1 MGIDDDVLNQTT
13 IFPNPSSTGI
23 FTVRTTQLDLKFEL
37 YNVLGQNLMKGTF
50 NNIENTIDL
59 SNQATGMYLL
69 KIYDGKAVLNMKL
82 MKR

>member
-23 FTVRTTQLDLKFEL
+23 FTVRQHNRSKFEL

>member
-1 MGIDDDVLNQTT
+1 
-13 IFPNPSSTGI
+13 
-23 FTVRTTQLDLKFEL
+23 
-37 YNVLGQNLMKGTF
+37 MKGTF